1 MIAPTRP
8 PLVDGF
14 GRAATDLR
22 VSVTDRCNFRCVYCM
37 PADGLDWLPR
47 EEVLTFEE
55 TLRLAAV
62 FVACGVDTIRVTGG
76 EPLVR
81 ADVEQLVAMIAAAH
95 PDVDLSMTTNGY
107 RLAEKA
113 PALARAGL
121 RRVNVS
127 CDSLRPDRFHQ
138 LTRRAGLDRV
148 LAGLEAAAAA
158 GLRPVKINAV
168 MVRGINED
176 EAVDFA
182 RLARDRDYHVR
193 FIEYMPLDAGHGWT
207 RAQVVPSAELLQRIE
222 AELPLRRA
230 DETGPEPATRYL
242 FADGAPGSIGFIAS
256 VSEPFCGDCNRLRLT
271 ADGHLRTC
279 LFALDEHDLKGPMRA
294 GAPDDDLEA
303 IIRGAVAAKWAGHH
317 INRADFVQP
326 ERSMSQIGG

>member
-1 MIAPTRP
+1 VSRP
-8 PLVDGF
+8 ALVDGF
-14 GRAATDLR
+14 GRTATDLR
-22 VSVTDRCNFRCVYCM
+22 LSVTDRCNFRCVYCM
-37 PADGLDWLPR
+37 PADGLDWLAR
-47 EEVLTFEE
+47 DEVLTFEE
-55 TLRLAAV
+55 SLRLV
-62 FVACGVDTIRVTGG
+62 GIFVACGVDTVRVTGG

-81 ADVEQLVAMIAAAH
+81 AEVEKLVGMLAAAH

-113 PALARAGL
+113 RPLADAGL

-127 CDSLRPDRFHQ
+127 CDSLRPDRFHRM
-138 LTRRAGLDRV
+138 TRREGLDRV
-148 LAGLEAAAAA
+148 LAGIDAAAEA

-168 MVRGINED
+168 MVRGINDD

-182 RLARDRDYHVR
+182 VLARERDYHVR

-207 RAQVVPSAELLQRIE
+207 REQVVASAELHARID
-222 AELPLRRA
+222 AVHPLRRA
-230 DETGPEPATRYL
+230 DETAPDPAVRYL

-279 LFALDEHDLKGPMRA
+279 LFALDEHDLKGPLRA
-294 GAPDDDLEA
+294 GASDGELEE
-303 IIRGAVAAKWAGHH
+303 IIRTAVNGKWAGHH
-317 INRADFVQP
+317 INQPDFVQP
-326 ERSMSQIGG
+326 ARSMSQIGG